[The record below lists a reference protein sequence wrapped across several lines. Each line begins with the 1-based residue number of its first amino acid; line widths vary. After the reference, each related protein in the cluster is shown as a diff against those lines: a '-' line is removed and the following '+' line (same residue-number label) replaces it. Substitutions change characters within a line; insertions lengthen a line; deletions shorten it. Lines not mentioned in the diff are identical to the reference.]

1 MHIYLNDLIFNGFH
15 GVYPAEKKI
24 GNTFKVDVRIQMT
37 PTNKTIDQLEQ
48 TIDYVQVYALI
59 QKIMAVPT
67 PLLETIVTNIAD
79 QILAAHPM
87 AESVYVKITKQQL
100 SVPYF
105 EGTTAVDIERT
116 RSNYSKSN
124 ASI

>member
-24 GNTFKVDVRIQMT
+24 GNTFKLDLRIQLT
-37 PTNKTIDQLEQ
+37 PTTKTIDQLEQ

-105 EGTTAVDIERT
+105 QGTTAVDIERT

>member
-15 GVYPAEKKI
+15 GVYPSEKKI
-24 GNTFKVDVRIQMT
+24 GNTFKLDLRIQLT
-37 PTNKTIDQLEQ
+37 PTTKTIDQLEQ

-79 QILAAHPM
+79 QILGAHPM

>member
-24 GNTFKVDVRIQMT
+24 GNTFKVDVRIHFT
-37 PTNKTIDQLEQ
+37 PASNIIHKLEE
-48 TIDYVQVYALI
+48 TIDYVQVYQLI
-59 QKIMAVPT
+59 QKIMSVPT

-116 RSNYSKSN
+116 RSNYSKSTS
-124 ASI
+124 SI

>member
-24 GNTFKVDVRIQMT
+24 GNTFKVDVRIQLT
-37 PTNKTIDQLEQ
+37 PATKTIDKLEQ

-59 QKIMAVPT
+59 QKIMEVPT
-67 PLLETIVTNIAD
+67 PLLETIVTSIAD
-79 QILAAHPM
+79 QILAAHPI
-87 AESVYVKITKQQL
+87 ANAVYVKITKQQL

-116 RSNYSKSN
+116 RSNYAKSA

>member
-15 GVYPAEKKI
+15 GVYPSEKKI
-24 GNTFKVDVRIQMT
+24 GNTFKLDLRIQLT
-37 PTNKTIDQLEQ
+37 PTTKTIDQLEQ

-105 EGTTAVDIERT
+105 QGTTAVDIERT

>member
-24 GNTFKVDVRIQMT
+24 GNTFKLDLRIQLT
-37 PTNKTIDQLEQ
+37 PTTKTIDQLEQ

-79 QILAAHPM
+79 QILEAHPM

-100 SVPYF
+100 SLPYF

>member
-24 GNTFKVDVRIQMT
+24 GNTFKLDLRIQLT
-37 PTNKTIDQLEQ
+37 PNTKTIDQLDQ

-59 QKIMAVPT
+59 QKIMEVPT

>member
-15 GVYPAEKKI
+15 GVYPSEKKI
-24 GNTFKVDVRIQMT
+24 GNTFKVDLRIQLT
-37 PTNKTIDQLEQ
+37 PTTKTIDQLEQ

-79 QILAAHPM
+79 QVLAAHPM

>member
-24 GNTFKVDVRIQMT
+24 GNTFKLDLRIQLT
-37 PTNKTIDQLEQ
+37 PTTKTIDQLEQ

-79 QILAAHPM
+79 QILAAHPI

>member
-1 MHIYLNDLIFNGFH
+1 MHIYLNDLIFNAFH

-24 GNTFKVDVRIQMT
+24 GNTFKLDLRIQLT
-37 PTNKTIDQLEQ
+37 PTTKTIDQLEQ

-105 EGTTAVDIERT
+105 QGTTAVDIERT

-124 ASI
+124 SSI

>member
-15 GVYPAEKKI
+15 GVYPSEKKI
-24 GNTFKVDVRIQMT
+24 GNTFKLDLRIQLT
-37 PTNKTIDQLEQ
+37 PTTKTIDQLEQ

-116 RSNYSKSN
+116 RSNYAKTN

>member
-24 GNTFKVDVRIQMT
+24 VNTFKVDVRIQMSPAT
-37 PTNKTIDQLEQ
+37 KTIHQLED

-67 PLLETIVTNIAD
+67 PLLETIVANIAD

-87 AESVYVKITKQQL
+87 AESVYVKITKLQL

-105 EGTTAVDIERT
+105 EGTTAVDIERS
-116 RSNYSKSN
+116 RSNYSKSTS
-124 ASI
+124 SI

>member
-24 GNTFKVDVRIQMT
+24 GNTFKVDLRIQLT
-37 PTNKTIDQLEQ
+37 PTTKAIDQLEQ

>member
-24 GNTFKVDVRIQMT
+24 GNTFKLDLRIQLT
-37 PTNKTIDQLEQ
+37 PTTKTIDQLEQ

-100 SVPYF
+100 SVSFF

>member
-24 GNTFKVDVRIQMT
+24 GNTFKLDLRIQLT
-37 PTNKTIDQLEQ
+37 PTTKTIDQLEQ

-59 QKIMAVPT
+59 KKIMAVPT

-105 EGTTAVDIERT
+105 EGTTAVDLERT

>member
-24 GNTFKVDVRIQMT
+24 GNTFKLDLRIQLT
-37 PTNKTIDQLEQ
+37 PNTKTIDQLEQ

-116 RSNYSKSN
+116 RSNYAKSN

>member
-24 GNTFKVDVRIQMT
+24 GNTFKVDLRIQLT
-37 PTNKTIDQLEQ
+37 PTTKTINQLDQ

-105 EGTTAVDIERT
+105 QGTTAVDIERT

>member
-15 GVYPAEKKI
+15 GVYPSEKKI
-24 GNTFKVDVRIQMT
+24 GNTFKLDLRIQLT
-37 PTNKTIDQLEQ
+37 PTTKTIDQLEQ

-116 RSNYSKSN
+116 RSNYAKSN

>member
-1 MHIYLNDLIFNGFH
+1 MYIYLNDLLFNGFH

-37 PTNKTIDQLEQ
+37 PATKTIHKLED

-67 PLLETIVTNIAD
+67 PLLETIVANIAD
-79 QILAAHPM
+79 QILAAHPI

-100 SVPYF
+100 SIPYF
-105 EGTTAVDIERT
+105 EGTTAVDIERF
-116 RSNYSKSN
+116 RN
-124 ASI
+124 

>member
-24 GNTFKVDVRIQMT
+24 GNTFKVDVRIQLNSVT
-37 PTNKTIDQLEQ
+37 KTIDKLEQ

-79 QILAAHPM
+79 QILVAHPM
-87 AESVYVKITKQQL
+87 AEAVYVKITKQQL

-116 RSNYSKSN
+116 RSNKSKSTS
-124 ASI
+124 SI

>member
-24 GNTFKVDVRIQMT
+24 GNTFIIDVRIRLT
-37 PTNKTIDQLEQ
+37 PISKSIDKLEQ

-67 PLLETIVTNIAD
+67 PLLETIVEKIAD
-79 QILAAHPM
+79 QILTAHPI

-105 EGTTAVDIERT
+105 EGTTAVDIER
-116 RSNYSKSN
+116 NKN
-124 ASI
+124 

>member
-24 GNTFKVDVRIQMT
+24 GNTFKVDLRIQLT
-37 PTNKTIDQLEQ
+37 PTTKTIDQLEQ

-100 SVPYF
+100 SLPYF

>member
-15 GVYPAEKKI
+15 GVYPSEKKI
-24 GNTFKVDVRIQMT
+24 GNTFKLDLRIQLT
-37 PTNKTIDQLEQ
+37 PTTKTIDQLDQ

>member
-24 GNTFKVDVRIQMT
+24 GNTFKVDLRIQLT
-37 PTNKTIDQLEQ
+37 PTTKTIDQLDQ

-59 QKIMAVPT
+59 QKIMEVPT

-79 QILAAHPM
+79 QILAVHPM

>member
-1 MHIYLNDLIFNGFH
+1 MYIYLNDLLFNGFH

-37 PTNKTIDQLEQ
+37 PATKTIHKLED

-59 QKIMAVPT
+59 QKIMTVPT
-67 PLLETIVTNIAD
+67 PLLETIVANIAD
-79 QILAAHPM
+79 QILAAHPI

-100 SVPYF
+100 SIPYF
-105 EGTTAVDIERT
+105 EGTTAVDIERF
-116 RSNYSKSN
+116 RN
-124 ASI
+124 

>member
-1 MHIYLNDLIFNGFH
+1 MHIYLNDLLFNGFH

-37 PTNKTIDQLEQ
+37 PASKIIHKLED

-67 PLLETIVTNIAD
+67 PLLETIVANIAD
-79 QILAAHPM
+79 KILAANPI
-87 AESVYVKITKQQL
+87 AELVYVKITKQQL

-105 EGTTAVDIERT
+105 EGTTAVDIERK
-116 RSNYSKSN
+116 RSNYSKSTS
-124 ASI
+124 SI

>member
-15 GVYPAEKKI
+15 GVYPSEKKI
-24 GNTFKVDVRIQMT
+24 GNTFKLDLRIQLT
-37 PTNKTIDQLEQ
+37 PTTKTIDQLEQ

-105 EGTTAVDIERT
+105 EGTTAVDLERT